1 MAKPLD
7 SVTMFRPRSYD
18 KAHPGYCPD
27 RDIAMIGS
35 SLIQDLAMAF
45 AAGRFKGWYPL
56 LWELLQYQK
65 SSQTVDQSIDS
76 AGQRLGAFYRAA
88 LARDKNEQGEKPTV
102 AEQKEYLAE
111 DFKSAM
117 QTFND
122 ADPAGSFFVASM
134 MGYMLMDYMF
144 FAVRQSQL
152 LGEEHHRYV
161 SEFVSMVHRLSNGWR
176 LGETDFKLVEREV
189 ESLVSLL
196 MTAGYTGSQIS
207 KMVDKAVVECLSS
220 QTN

>member
-7 SVTMFRPRSYD
+7 TVTMLRPRSYD
-18 KAHPGYCPD
+18 RTHPGYCPD
-27 RDIAMIGS
+27 RDIAIIGS

-45 AAGRFKGWYPL
+45 AAGRFKGWYPF

-65 SSQTVDQSIDS
+65 SSRTVEQTIDE
-76 AGQRLGAFYRAA
+76 AGQRLGKFYSAA
-88 LARDKNEQGEKPTV
+88 IARDKNEQGEKPTV
-102 AEQKEYLAE
+102 AEHKEFIAT
-111 DFKSAM
+111 DFKAAM
-117 QTFND
+117 QAFND
-122 ADPAGSFFVASM
+122 ADPAGAFFVSAM

-152 LGEEHHRYV
+152 LGEEHHQNV
-161 SEFVSMVHRLSNGWR
+161 SAFVSMVHRLSNGWR
-176 LGETDFKLVEREV
+176 LGETDSRLVEREV
-189 ESLVSLL
+189 NSLVSLL

-207 KMVDKAVVECLSS
+207 RMIDKAVSECSSS